1 MLAANRTHGRKR
13 RGAHLV
19 EFALVAPMFFL
30 FVLTII
36 DIGRGMMATSLLN
49 NAARAGCRTG
59 VLPGKANSDIQTA
72 VTQTLNGQGMS
83 SGTTLTVTVN
93 GAVADASTANTK
105 DLIAVSLSTPVANV
119 TWLPAALFVKGTLT
133 GQYSLERE

>member
-1 MLAANRTHGRKR
+1 MLAANRTHRRTR

-19 EFALVAPMFFL
+19 EFALVAPLFFL
-30 FVLTII
+30 FVLTIV

-59 VLPGKANSDIQTA
+59 VLRGKANSDIQTA
-72 VTQTLNGQGMS
+72 VTQTLNGQGM

>member
-1 MLAANRTHGRKR
+1 MRAPSHSRRYRR

-19 EFALVAPMFFL
+19 EFALVAPLFFL
-30 FVLTII
+30 FVLTLI
-36 DIGRGMMATSLLN
+36 DIGRGMMATSLLA

-72 VTQTLNGQGMS
+72 VTQAFSGQGMS
-83 SGTTLTVTVN
+83 GTTVTVMVN
-93 GAVADASTANTK
+93 GTVANASTANTK
-105 DLIAVSLSTPVANV
+105 DLVTVSVTAPIANV
-119 TWLPAALFVKGTLT
+119 TWMPGVWFVKGTLS